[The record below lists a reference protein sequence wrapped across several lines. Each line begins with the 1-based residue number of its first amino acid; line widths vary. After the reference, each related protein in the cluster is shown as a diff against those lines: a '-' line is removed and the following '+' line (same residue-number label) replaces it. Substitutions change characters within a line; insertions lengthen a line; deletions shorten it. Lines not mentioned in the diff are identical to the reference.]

1 MFIRNVQKKDITIKR
16 NVWGTDITSDG
27 KLLGMDITIGRN
39 VQGLTL
45 QLEGMYRDRHYNWK
59 ECTGTD
65 ITSKFTVQ
73 LYRKPVC

>member
-1 MFIRNVQKKDITIKR
+1 MLHLYIKPVNSTCVHKTSLEYTCKNNIMFIRNVQKKDITIKR

-45 QLEGMYRDRHYNWK
+45 QLRGM
-59 ECTGTD
+59 
-65 ITSKFTVQ
+65 
-73 LYRKPVC
+73 